1 MGSGMAG
8 TGVDQAVEVPAEA
21 AEAQFYFLRDGD
33 GSRRVLEVRDRDAPP
48 AVAAR
53 SLGHAADELS
63 MDMRASMLRQA
74 PAVPNWGFRT
84 TNAAALTD
92 QQLKKDQVE
101 RRAAEIAAARAAAP
115 PVKYGEQHRVAVPKT
130 FTVIDGFPNVNRK
143 NELVPRPAPP
153 HSAPPRLAFPHP
165 TLRPAPRRH
174 DPRPAPRAP
183 PRPAPLVTVRVARQ
197 RLARSYVRDPNP
209 PRACISTAGDLIYSS
224 APPAPM

>member
-1 MGSGMAG
+1 MGSGTAG

-63 MDMRASMLRQA
+63 MDLRASMLRQA

-84 TNAAALTD
+84 TNAAALID

-153 HSAPPRLAFPHP
+153 RPTPPRPDSPSRTPPCAPPRDDTTRSPRPA
-165 TLRPAPRRH
+165 LRPAC
-174 DPRPAPRAP
+174 RPALPR
-183 PRPAPLVTVRVARQ
+183 L
-197 RLARSYVRDPNP
+197 
-209 PRACISTAGDLIYSS
+209 
-224 APPAPM
+224 